1 MNTALIVGLLAIGF
15 CLGVIFVGILNYSAI
30 VRREQIIE
38 EAKRLIREKGWNNG
52 SLWDWG
58 QRRQHNLFV

>member
-15 CLGVIFVGILNYSAI
+15 CLGVTFVGVLNYSAI

-38 EAKRLIREKGWNNG
+38 EAKRLIREKGWNND
-52 SLWDWG
+52 L
-58 QRRQHNLFV
+58 